1 MKNSQEILNDVQREV
16 AIEHLKWLSD
26 YARRVAQRQVVQADL
41 ERLLEIRMFIQLME
55 DSKNV
60 KA

>member
-1 MKNSQEILNDVQREV
+1 MKTECETELQVRL
-16 AIEHLKWLSD
+16 AIASEHLKWLLD

-41 ERLLEIRMFIQLME
+41 ERLREIRMFIQLVE